1 MLNWRFPST
10 ANSTYIPTSH
20 KVSYRSLLLPIAL
33 PLAFDVVTGGF
44 EMLLDIAAVVV
55 VADFEEHFDAD
66 SAKWGEPHR
75 AAMENLNDVG
85 AGFGD
90 LVEERGEHAGAVENE
105 ELEHD
110 VAALAHQHLFEY
122 AGKQIGVDIA
132 AAE

>member
-1 MLNWRFPST
+1 MAF
-10 ANSTYIPTSH
+10 
-20 KVSYRSLLLPIAL
+20 
-33 PLAFDVVTGGF
+33 AFDVVTGCF
-44 EMLLDIAAVVV
+44 EMGLDVACVIVVS
-55 VADFEEHFDAD
+55 DFEKHFNAD

-75 AAMENLNDVG
+75 AAMENLDDVG